1 MLIGSSQA
9 PSMSAPR
16 LATVSLLLAKRT
28 GYAAPKPRKI
38 SPSEKLNIAG
48 VGVGGKGQSDSADA
62 GRSGKVVAVADVDS
76 NQLKRAEAA
85 FEGTKTYTDFRKMFD
100 EMHAGIDAVIVST
113 PDHTHFPAA
122 ALAMDAGLHVYCE
135 KPLAHTVTEARILN
149 NLAKAKKRVT
159 QMGTQVHAENNYRR
173 VVELIRAGAIVRVV
187 QAIRDG
193 DRWEFCSAGE
203 ALGFEERD
211 LYTRRVKKDRLPLE
225 LLVRYFKCC
234 SGFDLS
240 DQNTFRSERE
250 LLQLVER
257 RR

>member
-1 MLIGSSQA
+1 MADGWESL
-9 PSMSAPR
+9 
-16 LATVSLLLAKRT
+16 LVSLSAHANKDCISIRCDEQ
-28 GYAAPKPRKI
+28 KI
-38 SPSEKLNIAG
+38 REFKI
-48 VGVGGKGQSDSADA
+48 
-62 GRSGKVVAVADVDS
+62 
-76 NQLKRAEAA
+76 
-85 FEGTKTYTDFRKMFD
+85 
-100 EMHAGIDAVIVST
+100 
-113 PDHTHFPAA
+113 
-122 ALAMDAGLHVYCE
+122 
-135 KPLAHTVTEARILN
+135 
-149 NLAKAKKRVT
+149 
-159 QMGTQVHAENNYRR
+159 
-173 VVELIRAGAIVRVV
+173 IRAGAIVRVV